1 MLFFMFF
8 FYAVIFLFYLATMFD
23 TNEKNAAMFLF
34 LFTNNVLTFTLTFS
48 MLQASS
54 SHQHKNTNWI
64 QKTKMRTKK
73 KCVWLEKQIA
83 ELCVIAQILDSAF
96 GFLWRFPNLNL
107 NLSVWKSWRLVLK
120 QMLRLIFLII
130 EKNWQFLKIW
140 FVKSIYAC
148 LHTYN
153 ENLELL
159 AELHISALT

>member
-8 FYAVIFLFYLATMFD
+8 FYAVIFLFYLAST
-23 TNEKNAAMFLF
+23 MFLF

-73 KCVWLEKQIA
+73 NCVWLEKQIA

-107 NLSVWKSWRLVLK
+107 NLSVWKSWRLALK

-140 FVKSIYAC
+140 
-148 LHTYN
+148 L
-153 ENLELL
+153 
-159 AELHISALT
+159 